1 MHHQHVI
8 ELHGFIGRT
17 LDFHHVHALLFHVPL
32 FLLDEEYIF
41 AVGREDREL
50 CGDDQLVD
58 ERQFDFVCFE
68 HVHFAELKHFLLA
81 LHDRIH

>member
-1 MHHQHVI
+1 M
-8 ELHGFIGRT
+8 R
-17 LDFHHVHALLFHVPL
+17 ALLLHAPL

-41 AVGREDREL
+41 AVGIEEREL